1 MASSSSED
9 DMPLMKRKKQVK
21 TGTEASLLLIL
32 SAYDL
37 PKKKKKKKLTLL
49 RTLEHNG
56 RSYSP
61 RSAEQTPDP
70 TQARSKSVIGD
81 DESSDEEMPLAKR
94 ANSKANG
101 KHIKNEDSSDD
112 DNVPLVS
119 HWKASLCVSSIQRY
133 TLTRQ
138 QKKP

>member
-21 TGTEASLLLIL
+21 PGTEGSLLPIL
-32 SAYDL
+32 SAYDQ
-37 PKKKKKKKLTLL
+37 KKLKKKKLTLL
-49 RTLEHNG
+49 CTLERNG

-70 TQARSKSVIGD
+70 TQARSKSVIAD

-94 ANSKANG
+94 ANSKTNG

-119 HWKASLCVSSIQRY
+119 HWKPSSRISPTQN
-133 TLTRQ
+133 
-138 QKKP
+138 